1 MHARATTILAAAFLI
16 FAPRASQ
23 AALTPYTQSFESL
36 IRSSP
41 TALGNDGWSVFGNV
55 YQPDGTTYLYGY
67 GPFPAPNGS
76 GAFCAIDTLQGG
88 ALQGNLQLSVY
99 SDYNN
104 TGAHGAG
111 QIVESNVYR
120 EQTIATADVGN
131 TWTVQFD
138 AKLGNLVGPSTAL
151 AFIKTL
157 DPAAG
162 YALTN
167 FITVDM
173 TAIPATWNT
182 YSISIPV
189 DASLVNQ
196 LMQFGFANRATGF
209 VASGVF
215 YDNVVWKK
223 TAGVG
228 VDDRL
233 VGAFE
238 LRAAAPNPFSTT
250 TRVDFAIARRGQAD
264 ISVYDVTGRLIAT
277 LFDGVAEPGPHAV
290 TWDGRFADGRLA
302 PSGVYQCTLRTA
314 GGQRTRNLVLNR

>member
-1 MHARATTILAAAFLI
+1 MHARAVTILAAAFLV
-16 FAPRASQ
+16 AVPPASQ
-23 AALTPYTQSFESL
+23 AALNAYTQSFESL
-36 IRSSP
+36 IRSNP
-41 TALGNDGWSVFGNV
+41 TALGSDGWLVYGNV
-55 YQPDGTTYLYGY
+55 YQPDGTTYIYGY

-76 GAFCAIDTLQGG
+76 GAFCALDTLQGG
-88 ALQGNLQLSVY
+88 AFQGTLQLSVY

-120 EQTIATADVGN
+120 EQTVGATDVGN

-138 AKLGNLVGPSTAL
+138 AKLGNLVAPSTAL

-157 DPAAG
+157 DPASG
-162 YALTN
+162 YAITN

-182 YSISIPV
+182 YSISIGV
-189 DASLVNQ
+189 DAGLVNQ

-209 VASGVF
+209 VSSGVF

-228 VDDRL
+228 VDDAPA
-233 VGAFE
+233 GALA
-238 LRAAAPNPFSTT
+238 LRAPAPNPFTT
-250 TRVDFAIARRGQAD
+250 STRVDFAVARRGRVDVRIHD
-264 ISVYDVTGRLIAT
+264 IAGRLVAT
-277 LFDGVAEPGPHAV
+277 LFDGVAEAGPHAV
-290 TWDGRFADGRLA
+290 TWDGRDARGHIA
-302 PSGVYQCTLRTA
+302 PSGVYRCTLRTA
-314 GGQRTRNLVLNR
+314 EGRRTRNLVLNR